1 MPHGS
6 RGSSEQKEKGKAGQG
21 KQSNPSQETDL
32 VSEQDHSWVQV
43 VRKGQKKGNTKGK
56 PTESNPPFGRCFQ
69 LRESDW
75 LNCKIVPK
83 IDQFGSF
90 LDRDGYDKHFVLL
103 TSSHQELANVLEIIH
118 GDVRIKASVFL
129 RCKKTDEIRVDGF
142 PSIKFKVSN
151 YPVLDQFGKVQT
163 KILAG
168 CSNVQRDES
177 QLKLVVPPANRPK
190 ARTETQHSDTTVLRV
205 KAEKKFCTPKVW
217 S

>member
-6 RGSSEQKEKGKAGQG
+6 GGSSEQGEKGKAGQG
-21 KQSNPSQETDL
+21 KQSNQSQETDL

-43 VRKGQKKGNTKGK
+43 VRIGQKKGNTKAK
-56 PTESNPPFGRCFQ
+56 PTESNPPFG
-69 LRESDW
+69 
-75 LNCKIVPK
+75 
-83 IDQFGSF
+83 SF
-90 LDRDGYDKHFVLL
+90 LGRDGYDKHFVLL

-118 GDVRIKASVFL
+118 GDARIKASVFL
-129 RCKKTDEIRVDGF
+129 ACKKTDEIRVDGF

-168 CSNVQRDES
+168 WSNVQRDES
-177 QLKLVVPPANRPK
+177 QVKLVVPPANRPK
-190 ARTETQHSDTTVLRV
+190 ARTETQHSDTSVLSF